1 MLDLREYQTRRRE
14 LADFLPW
21 AGLVGPGIVLNKDGA
36 LQRTAQFRG
45 PDLDSSTAAEL
56 IAVTAR
62 VNNALKRLGEGWAIF
77 VEAAR
82 SAAPGYPASP
92 FPDPVSWLVDEERR
106 HGFEEEG
113 AHFESRY
120 YLTFCYLAPPER
132 AERTNRL
139 LYEEGHQPDQRQP
152 RRQGQMHGQH
162 ENQHQHQRQPA
173 ARSGGRW
180 QGDSNNI
187 DWRGIL
193 DGFIAET
200 DRVLDLLASLMPD
213 CAWLGDAE
221 TLTYLHATISTNG
234 YHPVTVPEVPFYLDG
249 LLPDCD
255 LTPGVA
261 PMLGRCHLRTITLR
275 GLPDRTWPGLL
286 DDLNRVPIEY
296 RWVARWLPLEKPEA
310 QKELGRKRRHWWA
323 KRKGIAALLREVIWQ
338 QETRLVDTDAENQSL
353 DADIALQE
361 LGSDAVSFGYF
372 TATVTVWDT
381 DEAEVAEKLR
391 QIGRAVRAQGFVA
404 VEETLNAVE
413 AWLGSLPGQCYAN
426 VRQPLVSSLNLVHML
441 PLSAVWAG
449 PERNTHLD
457 GPPLLIAHTAGST
470 PFRLVLHQ
478 GDVGHTLIIGPTG
491 AGKSVLLALI
501 ALQFRRYP
509 GARVVIFDKG
519 RSSKAAVLGMGGAFH
534 DLALGGDV
542 SHQHNQAVAFQP
554 LVRID
559 DAAERAWAAD
569 WIATLLVQESIDLT
583 PEVRGAIWSALGS
596 LATAPWP
603 ERTLSGFAALLQAN
617 RLKAALEPYTIAGPF
632 GRLLDAEQESIN
644 HADVLAFETED
655 LLGSKHAARAVL
667 TYLFHRIEAG
677 LDGRPTLIAVDEAWF
692 ALDDPV
698 FAPKLREWLKT
709 LRRKNAAVLFST
721 QSLADITRSP
731 VAPAVIESCLS
742 RIFLPNARAI
752 EPESRDAY
760 ARLGLNDR
768 QIETVARAVPK
779 REYWFQSAAGC
790 RLFELGLGD
799 IALAFCGASRAEDLA
814 AIDRIMAT
822 HGPDDFP
829 GGWLRE
835 RGLAWA
841 AELLPPSHAVASD
854 QPNASPKTRYR
865 LRLDAGAEP
874 ALQHPHLPFG
884 NGVEAQHPSK
894 TGTDS
899 TTEVSS

>member
-1 MLDLREYQTRRRE
+1 MHDLREYRTRRRE

-36 LQRTAQFRG
+36 LQRTARLRG
-45 PDLDSSTAAEL
+45 PDLDASTPAEL
-56 IAVTAR
+56 IAVAAR

-82 SAAPGYPASP
+82 SAAPGYPESR

-106 HGFEEEG
+106 HAFQDEG
-113 AHFESRY
+113 AHFESAY
-120 YLTFCYLAPPER
+120 FLTFGFLAPPER
-132 AERTNRL
+132 AERASRL
-139 LYEEGHQPDQRQP
+139 LYDRGEGQD
-152 RRQGQMHGQH
+152 RRAHGVGKH
-162 ENQHQHQRQPA
+162 
-173 ARSGGRW
+173 GG
-180 QGDSNNI
+180 I

-193 DGFIAET
+193 DAFAAET
-200 DRVLDLLASLMPD
+200 DRVLDLLGTLMPD
-213 CAWLGDAE
+213 CAWLDDAG
-221 TLTYLHATISTNG
+221 TLAYLHGTISTNG
-234 YHPVTVPEVPFYLDG
+234 RQPVGVPEVHFYLDG

-261 PMLGRCHLRTITLR
+261 PMLGRCHLRTLTLR

-286 DDLNRVPIEY
+286 DELNRLPIEY
-296 RWVARWLPLEKPEA
+296 RWVARWLPLEKAEA
-310 QKELGRKRRHWWA
+310 QKELGKKRRHWWA

-338 QETRLVDTDAENQSL
+338 QETRLVDSDAENQSV
-353 DADIALQE
+353 DADTALQE

-372 TATVTVWDT
+372 TATVTVWDP
-381 DEAEVAEKLR
+381 DERAAAEKVRLV
-391 QIGRAVRAQGFVA
+391 GRAVRAQGFIA
-404 VEETLNAVE
+404 VEKTLNAVE
-413 AWLGSLPGQCYAN
+413 AWLSSLPGQCYAN
-426 VRQPLVSSLNLVHML
+426 LRQPLVSSLNLVHML

-449 PERNTHLD
+449 PERNAHLD
-457 GPPLLIAHTAGST
+457 APPLLVAHTAGST

-478 GDVGHTLIIGPTG
+478 GDVGHTLIVGPTG

-519 RSSKAAVLGMGGAFH
+519 RSSKAAMLGMGGAFH
-534 DLALGGDV
+534 DLALGGDA
-542 SHQHNQAVAFQP
+542 SHDQDHAVAFQP
-554 LVRID
+554 LARID
-559 DAAERAWAAD
+559 EAAERAWAAD
-569 WIATLLVQESIDLT
+569 WIATLLVQENIELT
-583 PEVRGAIWSALGS
+583 PEVRGAVWSALGS
-596 LATAPWP
+596 LATAPMP

-617 RLKAALEPYTIAGPF
+617 RLKSALEPYTIAGPF
-632 GRLLDAEQESIN
+632 GRLLDAEQESVAD
-644 HADVLAFETED
+644 ADVLAFETED
-655 LLGSKHAARAVL
+655 LLGSKQAARAVL

-709 LRRKNAAVLFST
+709 LRRKNASVLFST

-768 QIETVARAVPK
+768 QIETIAHAVPK
-779 REYWFQSAAGC
+779 RDYWFQSAAGC

-814 AIDRIMAT
+814 AIDRVLGR
-822 HGPDDFP
+822 HGLAAFP
-829 GGWLRE
+829 AAWLRE
-835 RGLAWA
+835 RGLDWA
-841 AELLPPSHAVASD
+841 AALTAPGIATATSIPDDPAVIGEAASVAD
-854 QPNASPKTRYR
+854 IGPDPAQPM
-865 LRLDAGAEP
+865 
-874 ALQHPHLPFG
+874 LPFG
-884 NGVEAQHPSK
+884 DGAAWF
-894 TGTDS
+894 
-899 TTEVSS
+899 TTPMRPVTETIR

>member
-1 MLDLREYQTRRRE
+1 MLDLREYRTQRRE
-14 LADFLPW
+14 LADYLPW

-82 SAAPGYPASP
+82 SAAPGYPASA

-106 HGFEEEG
+106 HGFDEEG

-120 YLTFCYLAPPER
+120 FLTFCYLAPPER

-139 LYEEGHQPDQRQP
+139 LYEGGHQQGPRNRRPPGWAQRQN
-152 RRQGQMHGQH
+152 QGQNEAQS
-162 ENQHQHQRQPA
+162 R
-173 ARSGGRW
+173 RRD
-180 QGDSNNI
+180 QGNFSEI
-187 DWRGIL
+187 DWRGVL
-193 DGFIAET
+193 DGFTAET
-200 DRVLDLLASLMPD
+200 DRVLDLLATLMPA
-213 CAWLGDAE
+213 CAWFDDAE
-221 TLTYLHATISTNG
+221 TLAYLHATISTNG
-234 YHPVTVPEVPFYLDG
+234 HHPVAVPAVPFYLDG

-255 LTPGVA
+255 LTPGIA

-286 DDLNRVPIEY
+286 DDLNRLPIAY

-338 QETRLVDTDAENQSL
+338 QETRLVDSDAENQSL

-381 DEAEVAEKLR
+381 DEAAVAGKLR
-391 QIGRAVRAQGFVA
+391 QIGRTVRAQGFVA

-426 VRQPLVSSLNLVHML
+426 IRQPLVSSLNLVHML

-449 PERNTHLD
+449 PDQNIHLG

-478 GDVGHTLIIGPTG
+478 GDVGHTLIVGPTG

-501 ALQFRRYP
+501 ALQFRRYA

-534 DLALGGDV
+534 DLDLGGAV
-542 SHQHNQAVAFQP
+542 SHQHDHAVAFQP

-569 WIATLLVQESIDLT
+569 WVATLLVQESIELT

-596 LATAPWP
+596 LATAPLP
-603 ERTLSGFAALLQAN
+603 ERTLSGFTALLQAN

-632 GRLLDAEQESIN
+632 GRLLDAEHESIGN
-644 HADVLAFETED
+644 ADVLAFETED
-655 LLGSKHAARAVL
+655 LLGAKHAARAVL

-709 LRRKNAAVLFST
+709 LRRKNASVLFST

-768 QIETVARAVPK
+768 QIETIARAVPK

-790 RLFELGLGD
+790 RLFELGLGE
-799 IALAFCGASRAEDLA
+799 IALAFCGASRAEDLV
-814 AIDRIMAT
+814 AIDRIMAAR
-822 HGPDDFP
+822 GPDDFP
-829 GGWLRE
+829 RAWLHE
-835 RGLAWA
+835 RGIAWA
-841 AELLPPSHAVASD
+841 AELLPAPHIAAPD
-854 QPNASPKTRYR
+854 QTNVSPTTRYR
-865 LRLDAGAEP
+865 LRLDAGVQAAP
-874 ALQHPHLPFG
+874 ASPPLPFSD
-884 NGVEAQHPSK
+884 GVKSQHASK
-894 TGTDS
+894 RCTAS
-899 TTEVSS
+899 TTEGPS

>member
-1 MLDLREYQTRRRE
+1 MLDLREYRNRRRE

-36 LQRTAQFRG
+36 LQRSAQFRG

-62 VNNALKRLGEGWAIF
+62 VNNALKRLGEGWALF

-82 SAAPGYPASP
+82 TAAPGYPPSR

-106 HGFEEEG
+106 HGFEEAG

-139 LYEEGHQPDQRQP
+139 LYERAHRPAQRQRGP
-152 RRQGQMHGQH
+152 RGRAQGRDQDQNQDQDEAQGRRRGQGK
-162 ENQHQHQRQPA
+162 
-173 ARSGGRW
+173 SGT
-180 QGDSNNI
+180 I

-193 DGFIAET
+193 DGFVAET

-213 CAWLGDAE
+213 CAWLDDAE
-221 TLTYLHATISTNG
+221 TLAYLHATISTNG
-234 YHPVTVPEVPFYLDG
+234 YHPVAVPEVPFYLDG

-286 DDLNRVPIEY
+286 DDLNRLPLQY

-381 DEAEVAEKLR
+381 DEAAVAEKLR
-391 QIGRAVRAQGFVA
+391 QVGRAVRAQGFVA

-426 VRQPLVSSLNLVHML
+426 IRQPLVSSLNLVHML

-449 PERNTHLD
+449 PGQNVHLD

-501 ALQFRRYP
+501 ALQFRRYA
-509 GARVVIFDKG
+509 GARVIIFDKG

-534 DLALGGDV
+534 DLDLGGAV
-542 SHQHNQAVAFQP
+542 SHQHDHTVAFQP
-554 LVRID
+554 LARIN

-596 LATAPWP
+596 LATAPLP

-632 GRLLDAEQESIN
+632 GRLLDAEQESIGN
-644 HADVLAFETED
+644 ADVLAFETED
-655 LLGSKHAARAVL
+655 LLGAKHAARAVL

-709 LRRKNAAVLFST
+709 LRRKNASVLFST

-731 VAPAVIESCLS
+731 VAPAVNESCLS

-768 QIETVARAVPK
+768 QIATIARAVPK

-790 RLFELGLGD
+790 RLFELGLSD
-799 IALAFCGASRAEDLA
+799 IALAFCGVSRAEDLA
-814 AIDRIMAT
+814 AIDRVMAA
-822 HGPDDFP
+822 HGPDEFP
-829 GGWLRE
+829 RAWLRE
-835 RGLAWA
+835 RGLGWA
-841 AELLPPSHAVASD
+841 AELLPPSHAVALD
-854 QPNASPKTRYR
+854 QSEPSTKARYR
-865 LRLDAGAEP
+865 LRLDAGVEP
-874 ALQHPHLPFG
+874 TLQHPHLPFSD
-884 NGVEAQHPSK
+884 GVEVQHPSR
-894 TGTDS
+894 TRTAS
-899 TTEVSS
+899 TTEVPS